1 MELKFK
7 RVFDYIDNK
16 MDNQKKETTN
26 IVASSMHNIL
36 GDLNKLNRE
45 FRVTSNHLVGIGVS

>member
-1 MELKFK
+1 
-7 RVFDYIDNK
+7 